1 MVVENRFIRSAVGAA
16 SLWKPESIKPQAP
29 SGRHIS
35 MMFLPTPV
43 KWEVLSQKAGFQ
55 RRKGRNRLD
64 GREKRRFLPKTPI
77 FK

>member
-1 MVVENRFIRSAVGAA
+1 
-16 SLWKPESIKPQAP
+16 
-29 SGRHIS
+29 

-64 GREKRRFLPKTPI
+64 GREKCRFLPKTPI